1 MYLGQVEGVQKIQVD
16 LDNNTIVVDFDVF
29 EVQPGWLKETL
40 QSLVSDIKLV
50 E

>member
-1 MYLGQVEGVQKIQVD
+1 LILGINIVD
-16 LDNNTIVVDFDVF
+16 LENNTIIVDFDVF